1 VTTCAAFIKESR
13 MKLVSPSGLDRKSG
27 GMGHPLSRGRTNSST
42 GVFSHL
48 LEQTWGTLW
57 DAFEPWQDEVLRW
70 VGYYPPNLAAPRA
83 RNGQSRV
90 MQAAKKPSPGY
101 DPGSVRRK

>member
-1 VTTCAAFIKESR
+1 

-70 VGYYPPNLAAPRA
+70 VGLLPTQPGCATSQERSIA
-83 RNGQSRV
+83 RYAGSEEAVARV
-90 MQAAKKPSPGY
+90 
-101 DPGSVRRK
+101 